1 MPNLGV
7 SMPVLQTPVHKFPA
21 YAKLA
26 DEAGFRS
33 LWDYEFYRNPFVI
46 HATTAATTSRIGL
59 ATGIAEAFIRSP
71 FEAANAAADVDELSG
86 GRAILGIGPGGPDF
100 LEGFHSTDAAHPV
113 ARMREYIDI
122 LRMTWDYLGG
132 GAPPMSYAGE
142 YYRFQSPPLNPW
154 GGREL
159 ARGRIP
165 IYLSAMRPL
174 MLQLA
179 GEKADGTVGYLQT
192 PEFIEQRVRP
202 NLVIGAERA
211 GRDPASVDH
220 AALVICC
227 VSEDRAEALHRARIQ
242 VGMYVAYPISDV
254 AVHFHGCQA
263 EQAAIRMAMMEG
275 GIAAIEGATDDKLV
289 DLFAL
294 VGTPDEVRKQA
305 RRYEGALSHV
315 VLHTPY
321 VPPLT
326 AEETEDAFRG
336 IVAAFAD

>member
-1 MPNLGV
+1 MPDLGV
-7 SMPVLQTPVHKFPA
+7 SMPVLQTPVAKFPIF
-21 YAKLA
+21 AKLA
-26 DEAGFRS
+26 DDAGFRS

-46 HATTAATTSRIGL
+46 HATTAAVTDKIGL

-71 FEAANAAADVDELSG
+71 FEAANAAADVDEMSH
-86 GRAILGIGPGGPDF
+86 GRAILGLGPGGPDF

-113 ARMREYIDI
+113 ARMREYIDVV
-122 LRMTWDYLGG
+122 RMTWDYLGA
-132 GAPPMSYAGE
+132 GAPAMSYEGE
-142 YYRFQSPPLNPW
+142 HYRFQSPPLNPW

-179 GEKADGTVGYLQT
+179 GEKADGTLGYLQT

-202 NLVIGAERA
+202 NLVKGAQRA

-227 VSEDRAEALHRARIQ
+227 VSDDRAEALHRARIQ
-242 VGMYVAYPISDV
+242 VGMYAAYPISDV
-254 AVHFHGCQA
+254 AINFHGCEA
-263 EQAAIRMAMMEG
+263 EQAAIRQAMMSG
-275 GIAAIEGATDDKLV
+275 GIEAIEGATDDRLV
-289 DLFAL
+289 ERFAL
-294 VGTPDEVRKQA
+294 VGTPDEVREQL
-305 RRYEGALSHV
+305 RRYEDALPHI

-321 VPPLT
+321 VPPLRP
-326 AEETEDAFRG
+326 EETEDAFRN
-336 IVAAFAD
+336 IVETFGD